1 MTGLP
6 YYLLGRVPCRSV
18 SLVAIVVEATANENR
33 DLYTRKPC
41 CLCRTMSKPIYSG
54 RWYWDCRMCIPPRP
68 GWGSSKRKTGH
79 SLSSAF
85 KKQILFP
92 YPRWFRGQSPR
103 QSSCEVELEGDLRRI
118 NRSVYI
124 DTRSTESHFDD
135 KCAER
140 CRGPEVELDHW
151 RQVVA
156 LHEKY
161 YFVSEKFVIP
171 SSSSAVAFS
180 AQDIPCTPKSAVTN
194 AHSSASTPSVH
205 STPSSSASLSS
216 QKSSKDPSVRLNYY
230 ALNVIS

>member
-1 MTGLP
+1 MDDGTGTVECVFRLDQDGGRASVKQDTLFQAP
-6 YYLLGRVPCRSV
+6 SKNRSSSLIPVGSVVRVQGRVRAKWNSR
-18 SLVAIVVEATANENR
+18 E
-33 DLYTRKPC
+33 
-41 CLCRTMSKPIYSG
+41 IYGESIG
-54 RWYWDCRMCIPPRP
+54 PSI
-68 GWGSSKRKTGH
+68 
-79 SLSSAF
+79 
-85 KKQILFP
+85 
-92 YPRWFRGQSPR
+92 
-103 QSSCEVELEGDLRRI
+103 
-118 NRSVYI
+118 
-124 DTRSTESHFDD
+124 TRSTESHSDD